1 MKSRITPTARGVLWI
16 GLAVVMILLLLAYL
30 M

>member
-1 MKSRITPTARGVLWI
+1 MIRPTLNARTVLWI
-16 GLAVVMILLLLAYL
+16 GLAVILIPMLLAYL